1 MKNSYDIIIIGGGIV
16 GVSAAYYAS
25 LENLRVLLIEKDS
38 IASHASGFA
47 YGGITPHVG
56 LEENDPY
63 NQISQYSYNLHKS
76 LAEEIPELS
85 GIDYGYRSYP
95 NFELAM
101 NDKEEEEL
109 EGIYSKYSDQNIY
122 EYFSKKELNKIEPR
136 LGPKIRSSLVTK
148 ISSGVEPYKL
158 TLALG
163 TSSEKNGVEILNSEV
178 NDINIETENNIKVTT
193 SNKKEIFTKNLLVS
207 AGPWSSFFSKW
218 FGFEIPIKPLKGQI
232 LRLKSNQIIENGF
245 HWGPNYVTTKQ
256 DGLIWAGT
264 TEEDVGFDENP
275 SNYGLTSIMES
286 LIDVFPFLQ
295 DSELVLQTACLRP
308 LAIDKSPILSK
319 ADNGN
324 LYLAS
329 GTGRQGILLGPAMG
343 KLILDNILSRKTE
356 ISIEPFSHKR
366 FSKA

>member
-1 MKNSYDIIIIGGGIV
+1 
-16 GVSAAYYAS
+16 
-25 LENLRVLLIEKDS
+25 
-38 IASHASGFA
+38 
-47 YGGITPHVG
+47 
-56 LEENDPY
+56 
-63 NQISQYSYNLHKS
+63 
-76 LAEEIPELS
+76 
-85 GIDYGYRSYP
+85 
-95 NFELAM
+95 M

-109 EGIYSKYSDQNIY
+109 EEIYSKYSDQNIY

-264 TEEDVGFDENP
+264 TEEDLGFDENP

-319 ADNGN
+319 ADKGN

>member
-76 LAEEIPELS
+76 LADEIPQIS
-85 GIDYGYRSYP
+85 GIDYGYKSYP
-95 NFELAM
+95 NFELAL
-101 NDKEEEEL
+101 NEKEEKEL
-109 EGIYSKYSDQNIY
+109 EEIYTKYSHLNIY
-122 EYFSKKELNKIEPR
+122 EYFSKKELRKIEPR
-136 LGPKIRSSLVTK
+136 LGSKIRSSLVTK
-148 ISSGVEPYKL
+148 LSSGVEPYKL
-158 TLALG
+158 TLGLG
-163 TSSEKNGVEILNSEV
+163 TAAEKNGIEILNTEV
-178 NDINIETENNIKVTT
+178 NDINIESENNIKIST
-193 SNKKEIFTKNLLVS
+193 SNKKELFTENLLVS

-232 LRLKSNQIIENGF
+232 LRLKSNEIIENGF

-319 ADNGN
+319 SDKGN

-356 ISIEPFSHKR
+356 IPIEPFSHNR
-366 FSKA
+366 FSKV

>member
-109 EGIYSKYSDQNIY
+109 EEIYSKYSDQNIY

-178 NDINIETENNIKVTT
+178 NDINIEKRGTN
-193 SNKKEIFTKNLLVS
+193 EIIV
-207 AGPWSSFFSKW
+207 A
-218 FGFEIPIKPLKGQI
+218 
-232 LRLKSNQIIENGF
+232 
-245 HWGPNYVTTKQ
+245 
-256 DGLIWAGT
+256 
-264 TEEDVGFDENP
+264 
-275 SNYGLTSIMES
+275 
-286 LIDVFPFLQ
+286 
-295 DSELVLQTACLRP
+295 QTAEILNT
-308 LAIDKSPILSK
+308 LSK
-319 ADNGN
+319 DANEVKEFTNKVKDD
-324 LYLAS
+324 LTIDLLAQFS
-329 GTGRQGILLGPAMG
+329 EAL
-343 KLILDNILSRKTE
+343 RKKYKIT
-356 ISIEPFSHKR
+356 INDDVIDQLN
-366 FSKA
+366 